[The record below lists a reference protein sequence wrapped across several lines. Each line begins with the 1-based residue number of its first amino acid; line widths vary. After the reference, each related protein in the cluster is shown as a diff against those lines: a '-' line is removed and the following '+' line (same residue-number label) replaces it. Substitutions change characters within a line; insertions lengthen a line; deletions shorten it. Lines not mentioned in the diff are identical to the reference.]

1 MREDKF
7 GIIKDEDYQFNSI
20 EEAGNYTKDLKD
32 KLKRKASM
40 EEFSISSAMPEDRMK
55 FLEYAISLMT
65 KKNLPLLDNRLL
77 VRARAVLWLVAKGYT
92 YQAIAGYLKKNGFPN
107 TKPQEIRDVEL
118 KGVKW
123 ASQAIERVKNTQ
135 VPIVGG
141 V

>member
-32 KLKRKASM
+32 KLKRKASR
-40 EEFSISSAMPEDRMK
+40 EEFPISSAMPEDRMK

-92 YQAIAGYLKKNGFPN
+92 YQAI
-107 TKPQEIRDVEL
+107 
-118 KGVKW
+118 
-123 ASQAIERVKNTQ
+123 ERVQNTQ